1 MEVMLFAPVVAH
13 FRHHPRIYAALILG
27 LISIAA
33 SRDLSWPF
41 RLMSLTDTFFIV
53 YLVASA
59 AHFGDGAE
67 ALRER
72 ARQEDIGIFLVLLI
86 VVVAVGT
93 GLVGIITIIHHSKG
107 QITGPLLGA
116 LAAAPLGWA
125 TLHVVA
131 AFHYANLYYGDAG
144 DPAWEPPLQFP
155 GKAEPVTTDFLYYAF
170 VIGMAA
176 QTADVCTTTAKLRRA
191 TLAHGM
197 VSFLFNT
204 VLVAMTVNA
213 VMSLTG

>member
-1 MEVMLFAPVVAH
+1 MEVMLYAKILAH
-13 FRHHPRIYAALILG
+13 LRVHPRFYAALVLG
-27 LISIAA
+27 LAA
-33 SRDLSWPF
+33 IVESRGLSWPF
-41 RLMSLTDTFFIV
+41 RLLSLTDTFFIA
-53 YLVASA
+53 YLASSA
-59 AHFGDGAE
+59 VRFGDGAL
-67 ALRER
+67 ALRAR
-72 ARQEDIGIFLVLLI
+72 ARSEDVGIFLVVLI

-93 GLVGIITIIHHSKG
+93 GLIAVIIIIHHSKG

-131 AFHYANLYYGDAG
+131 AFHYANLYYTDAD
-144 DPAWEPPLQFP
+144 DPSWEPPLQFP
-155 GKAEPVTTDFLYYAF
+155 GKDEPVMSDFLYYAI

-176 QTADVCTTTAKLRRA
+176 QTADVATVTAKLRRA
-191 TLAHGM
+191 SLAHGM

-204 VLVAMTVNA
+204 VLVAMSVNA

>member
-1 MEVMLFAPVVAH
+1 MQIGDTVGKQMPVTMMLMMTIIVSVV
-13 FRHHPRIYAALILG
+13 
-27 LISIAA
+27 
-33 SRDLSWPF
+33 
-41 RLMSLTDTFFIV
+41 
-53 YLVASA
+53 
-59 AHFGDGAE
+59 
-67 ALRER
+67 
-72 ARQEDIGIFLVLLI
+72 
-86 VVVAVGT
+86 
-93 GLVGIITIIHHSKG
+93 VGIITIIHHSKG

-131 AFHYANLYYGDAG
+131 AFHYANLYYGDAE